1 MPRRLSLFV
10 SSLCASPREQPPAL
24 FEDPVGARVELLRRL
39 RDGQFAVDDVLGDDP
54 YLVGN
59 AFPLGHFRRRFD
71 ALELLAK
78 RACINVIGKR
88 TFAPR
93 AASRWK
99 VARQRMKAPLHG
111 RLRQILEQLP
121 PAALAPGF

>member
-1 MPRRLSLFV
+1 MPRRPLSV
-10 SSLCASPREQPPAL
+10 SSLCASSRAQPPAL
-24 FEDPVGARVELLRRL
+24 FEDPVGARVELPRRL
-39 RDGQFAVDDVLGDDP
+39 RDGQFAVDDMLRDDP

-59 AFPLGHFRRRFD
+59 AFPLGHFRRRLD

-93 AASRWK
+93 AASRRK
-99 VARQRMKAPLHG
+99 VAG
-111 RLRQILEQLP
+111 
-121 PAALAPGF
+121 